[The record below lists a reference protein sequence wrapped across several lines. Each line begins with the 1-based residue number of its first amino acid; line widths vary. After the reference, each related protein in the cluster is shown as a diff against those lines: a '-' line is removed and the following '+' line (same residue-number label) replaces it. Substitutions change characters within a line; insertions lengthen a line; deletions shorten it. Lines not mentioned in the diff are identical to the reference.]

1 MSSIK
6 IRGTVNNC
14 WGIDR
19 YCIYSADT
27 FHLFVEKTG
36 LHWLLVLVTSLSKIL
51 LIIDKLDLAGSSSA
65 YLMSEVIFFK
75 NINKLYMFWVS
86 KPWVGN
92 HDTEKNSCLQV

>member
-65 YLMSEVIFFK
+65 YLMSEVE
-75 NINKLYMFWVS
+75 INCIRFGYPNLGSEITILKKIPACES
-86 KPWVGN
+86 
-92 HDTEKNSCLQV
+92 